1 MNLHQFRFVREAV
14 RQNFNLTEAAKA
26 LYTSQ
31 PGVSKAIIELEDELG
46 VEIFTRHGKRVRSLT
61 EPGRIILASVERIL
75 QEVESLKR
83 VGKDYAAQ
91 DQGNLTIAATH
102 TQARYLLP
110 AAIAEFKRRFPK
122 VHLSILQGNPTQVA
136 EMVLH
141 DQADLGI
148 ATEAL
153 ANYKELVS
161 LPCLTWHHLAV
172 MPADHPL
179 AERKPPLSLDDL
191 AQFPLITYDNAF
203 AGRSKID
210 EAFRLRGLSP
220 DIVLEAIDADVIKT
234 YVELGLGVG
243 LLADMAFNAERDR
256 HLRASPVGHL
266 FGSNVTRVALK
277 QGAYLRSYVYTL
289 VELLSPSLNRRLI
302 EQALKGEHES
312 YEL

>member
-61 EPGRIILASVERIL
+61 EPGRIILASVEKIL

-91 DQGNLTIAATH
+91 DQGNLVIAATH
-102 TQARYLLP
+102 TQARYSLP
-110 AAIAEFKRRFPK
+110 SAIAEFKKRFPK
-122 VHLSILQGNPTQVA
+122 VHLSILQGSPTQVA
-136 EMVLH
+136 EMVIH
-141 DQADLGI
+141 DQADIAI
-148 ATEAL
+148 ATEAI

-161 LPCLTWHHLAV
+161 LPCFQWQHLAV
-172 MPADHPL
+172 MQPDHPL
-179 AERKPPLSLDDL
+179 LERKVLTLDDL
-191 AQFPLITYDNAF
+191 AQYPIITYEASF
-203 AGRSKID
+203 AGRTKINQ
-210 EAFRLRGLSP
+210 AFQLRGLTP

-234 YVELGLGVG
+234 YVELGLGIG
-243 LLADMAFNAERDR
+243 IMADIAFNPERDK
-256 HLRASPVGHL
+256 HLRAMPVGHL
-266 FGSNVTRVALK
+266 FGTNVTRLALK

-289 VELLSPSLNRRLI
+289 VELLSPSLNRKLI
-302 EQALKGEHES
+302 EQALSGEHES

>member
-26 LYTSQ
+26 LFTSQ

-61 EPGRIILASVERIL
+61 EPGRIILASVEKIL

-91 DQGNLTIAATH
+91 DQGNLVIAATH
-102 TQARYLLP
+102 TQARYSLP
-110 AAIAEFKRRFPK
+110 SAIAEIKKRFPK
-122 VHLSILQGNPTQVA
+122 VHLSILQGSPTQVA
-136 EMVLH
+136 EMVIH
-141 DQADLGI
+141 DQADIAI
-148 ATEAL
+148 ATEAI

-161 LPCLTWHHLAV
+161 LPCFQWQHLAV
-172 MPADHPL
+172 MLPDHPL
-179 AERKPPLSLDDL
+179 LERKTLTLDDL
-191 AQFPLITYDNAF
+191 AQYPIITYEASF
-203 AGRSKID
+203 AGRTKINQ
-210 EAFRLRGLSP
+210 AFQLRGLTP

-243 LLADMAFNAERDR
+243 IMADIAFNPERDR
-256 HLRASPVGHL
+256 HLRAMPVGHL
-266 FGSNVTRVALK
+266 FGTNVTRLALK

-289 VELLSPSLNRRLI
+289 VELLSPSLNRKLI
-302 EQALKGEHES
+302 EQALSGEHES

>member
-61 EPGRIILASVERIL
+61 EPGRIILASVEKIL

-91 DQGNLTIAATH
+91 DQGNLVIAATH
-102 TQARYLLP
+102 TQARYSLP
-110 AAIAEFKRRFPK
+110 SAIAEFKKRFPK
-122 VHLSILQGNPTQVA
+122 VHLSILQGSPTQVA
-136 EMVLH
+136 EMVIH
-141 DQADLGI
+141 DQADIAI
-148 ATEAL
+148 ATEAI

-161 LPCLTWHHLAV
+161 LPCFQWQHLAV
-172 MPADHPL
+172 MLPDHPL
-179 AERKPPLSLDDL
+179 LERKTLTLDDL
-191 AQFPLITYDNAF
+191 AQHPIITYEASF
-203 AGRSKID
+203 AGRTKINQ
-210 EAFRLRGLSP
+210 AFQLRGLTP

-234 YVELGLGVG
+234 YVELGLGIG
-243 LLADMAFNAERDR
+243 IMADIAFNPERDK
-256 HLRASPVGHL
+256 HLRAMPVGHL
-266 FGSNVTRVALK
+266 FGTNVTRLALK

-289 VELLSPSLNRRLI
+289 VELLSPSLNRKLI
-302 EQALKGEHES
+302 EQALSGEHES

>member
-14 RQNFNLTEAAKA
+14 RQNYNLTEAAKA
-26 LYTSQ
+26 LFTSQ

-61 EPGRIILASVERIL
+61 EPGRIILASVEKIL

-91 DQGNLTIAATH
+91 DQGNLVIAATH
-102 TQARYLLP
+102 TQARYSLP
-110 AAIAEFKRRFPK
+110 TAIAEFKKRFPK
-122 VHLSILQGNPTQVA
+122 VHLSILQGSPTQVA
-136 EMVLH
+136 EMVIH
-141 DQADLGI
+141 DQADIAI

-161 LPCLTWHHLAV
+161 LPCFQWHHVAV
-172 MPADHPL
+172 MQPDHAL
-179 AERKPPLSLDDL
+179 LERKLLTLDDL
-191 AQFPLITYDNAF
+191 AQYPIITYDNAF
-203 AGRSKID
+203 AGRSKINQ
-210 EAFRLRGLSP
+210 AFALRNLTP
-220 DIVLEAIDADVIKT
+220 DIVLEAIDSDVIKT

-243 LLADMAFNAERDR
+243 ILADMAFNPERDK
-256 HLRASPVGHL
+256 HLRAMPVGHL
-266 FGSNVTRVALK
+266 FGSNVTRLALK

-289 VELLSPSLNRRLI
+289 VELLSPSMNRKLI
-302 EQALKGEHES
+302 EQALSGEHES

>member
-61 EPGRIILASVERIL
+61 EPGRIILASVEKIL

-91 DQGNLTIAATH
+91 DQGNLVIAATH
-102 TQARYLLP
+102 TQARYSLP
-110 AAIAEFKRRFPK
+110 SAIAEFKKRFPK
-122 VHLSILQGNPTQVA
+122 VHLSILQGSPTQVA
-136 EMVLH
+136 EMVIH
-141 DQADLGI
+141 DQADIAI
-148 ATEAL
+148 ATEAI

-161 LPCLTWHHLAV
+161 LPCFQWQHLAV
-172 MPADHPL
+172 MLPDHPL
-179 AERKPPLSLDDL
+179 LERKILTLDDL
-191 AQFPLITYDNAF
+191 AQYPIITYEASF
-203 AGRSKID
+203 AGRTKINQ
-210 EAFRLRGLSP
+210 AFGLRNLTP

-243 LLADMAFNAERDR
+243 IMADIAFNPERDR
-256 HLRASPVGHL
+256 HLRAMPVGHL
-266 FGSNVTRVALK
+266 FGTNVTRLALK

-289 VELLSPSLNRRLI
+289 VELLSPSLNRKLI
-302 EQALKGEHES
+302 EQALSGEHES

>member
-61 EPGRIILASVERIL
+61 EPGRIILASVEKIL

-91 DQGNLTIAATH
+91 DQGNLVIAATH
-102 TQARYLLP
+102 TQARYSLP
-110 AAIAEFKRRFPK
+110 AAIAEFKKRFPK
-122 VHLSILQGNPTQVA
+122 VHLSILQGSPTQVA
-136 EMVLH
+136 EMVIH
-141 DQADLGI
+141 DQADIAI
-148 ATEAL
+148 ATEAI

-161 LPCLTWHHLAV
+161 LPCFQWQHLAV
-172 MPADHPL
+172 MLPEHPL
-179 AERKPPLSLDDL
+179 LERKLLTLDDL
-191 AQFPLITYDNAF
+191 VQYPLITYEAAF
-203 AGRSKID
+203 AGRTKINH
-210 EAFRLRGLSP
+210 AFHLRNLTP

-243 LLADMAFNAERDR
+243 IMADIAFNPERDR
-256 HLRASPVGHL
+256 HLRAMPVGHL
-266 FGSNVTRVALK
+266 FGTNVTRLALK

-289 VELLSPSLNRRLI
+289 VELLSPSMNRKLI
-302 EQALKGEHES
+302 EQALSGDHES

>member
-26 LYTSQ
+26 LFTSQ

-61 EPGRIILASVERIL
+61 EPGRIILASVEKIL

-91 DQGNLTIAATH
+91 DQGNLVIAATH
-102 TQARYLLP
+102 TQARYSLP
-110 AAIAEFKRRFPK
+110 TAIAEFKRRFPK
-122 VHLSILQGNPTQVA
+122 VHLSILQGSPTQVA
-136 EMVLH
+136 EMVIH
-141 DQADLGI
+141 DQADIAI

-153 ANYKELVS
+153 TNYKELVS
-161 LPCLTWHHLAV
+161 LPCFQWQHLAV
-172 MPADHPL
+172 MLPDHPL
-179 AERKPPLSLDDL
+179 LERKLLTLDDIV
-191 AQFPLITYDNAF
+191 QYPLITYDNAF
-203 AGRSKID
+203 AGRSKINQ
-210 EAFRLRGLSP
+210 AFALRNLTP

-243 LLADMAFNAERDR
+243 IMADIAFNPERDK
-256 HLRASPVGHL
+256 HLRAMPVGHL
-266 FGSNVTRVALK
+266 FGTNVTRLALK

-289 VELLSPSLNRRLI
+289 VELLSPNMNRKLI
-302 EQALKGEHES
+302 EQALKGDHET

>member
-61 EPGRIILASVERIL
+61 EPGRIILASVEKIL

-91 DQGNLTIAATH
+91 DQGNLVIAATH
-102 TQARYLLP
+102 TQARYSLP
-110 AAIAEFKRRFPK
+110 SAIAEFKKRFPK
-122 VHLSILQGNPTQVA
+122 VHLSILQGSPTQVA
-136 EMVLH
+136 EMVIH
-141 DQADLGI
+141 DQADIAI
-148 ATEAL
+148 ATEAI

-161 LPCLTWHHLAV
+161 LPCFQWQHLAV
-172 MPADHPL
+172 MLPDHPL
-179 AERKPPLSLDDL
+179 LERKTLTLDDL
-191 AQFPLITYDNAF
+191 AQYPIITYEASF
-203 AGRSKID
+203 AGRSKINQ
-210 EAFRLRGLSP
+210 AFGLRNLTP

-234 YVELGLGVG
+234 YVELGLGIG
-243 LLADMAFNAERDR
+243 IMADIAFNPERDK
-256 HLRASPVGHL
+256 HLRAMPVGHL
-266 FGSNVTRVALK
+266 FGTNVTRLALK

-289 VELLSPSLNRRLI
+289 VELLSPSLNRKLI
-302 EQALKGEHES
+302 EQALSGDHES

>member
-14 RQNFNLTEAAKA
+14 RQNYNLTEAAKA

-61 EPGRIILASVERIL
+61 EPGRIILVSVEKIL

-83 VGKDYAAQ
+83 VGKDFAAQ

-102 TQARYLLP
+102 TQARYSLP
-110 AAIAEFKRRFPK
+110 LAIAEFKRRFPK
-122 VHLSILQGNPTQVA
+122 VRLSILQGSPTQVA

-153 ANYKELVS
+153 STYKDLVS
-161 LPCLTWHHLAV
+161 LPCFQWYHVAV
-172 MPADHPL
+172 VQPDHPL
-179 AERKPPLSLDDL
+179 LERVNVTLEDL
-191 AQFPLITYDNAF
+191 ARYPLITYDPAF
-203 AGRSKID
+203 AGRSKINQ
-210 EAFRLRGLSP
+210 AFALRELTP

-243 LLADMAFNAERDR
+243 LMADVAFNAERDR
-256 HLRASPVGHL
+256 HLRAIPVGHL
-266 FGSNVTRVALK
+266 FGSNVTRIALK

-289 VELLSPSLNRRLI
+289 VELMSPTLTRKLI
-302 EQALKGEHES
+302 EQALKGEHDN

>member
-14 RQNFNLTEAAKA
+14 RQNYNLTEAAKA
-26 LYTSQ
+26 LFTSQ

-61 EPGRIILASVERIL
+61 EPGRIILASVEKIL

-91 DQGNLTIAATH
+91 DQGNLVIAATH
-102 TQARYLLP
+102 TQARYSLP
-110 AAIAEFKRRFPK
+110 TAIAEFKKRFPK
-122 VHLSILQGNPTQVA
+122 VHLSILQGSPTQVA
-136 EMVLH
+136 EMVIH
-141 DQADLGI
+141 DQADIAI
-148 ATEAL
+148 ATEAI

-161 LPCLTWHHLAV
+161 LPCFQWHHVAV
-172 MPADHPL
+172 TLPDHPL
-179 AERKPPLSLDDL
+179 LERKLLTLDDL
-191 AQFPLITYDNAF
+191 AQYPIITYDNAF
-203 AGRSKID
+203 AGRSKINQ
-210 EAFRLRGLSP
+210 AFALRNLSP

-243 LLADMAFNAERDR
+243 ILADIAFNPERDK
-256 HLRASPVGHL
+256 HLRAMPVGHL
-266 FGSNVTRVALK
+266 FGTNVTRLALK

-289 VELLSPSLNRRLI
+289 VELLSPSMNRKLI
-302 EQALKGEHES
+302 EQALSGEHES

>member
-61 EPGRIILASVERIL
+61 EPGRIILASVEKIL

-91 DQGNLTIAATH
+91 DQGNLVIAATH
-102 TQARYLLP
+102 TQARYSLP
-110 AAIAEFKRRFPK
+110 AAIAEFKKRFPK
-122 VHLSILQGNPTQVA
+122 VHLSILQGSPTQVA
-136 EMVLH
+136 EMVIH
-141 DQADLGI
+141 DQADIAI
-148 ATEAL
+148 ATEAI

-161 LPCLTWHHLAV
+161 LPCFQWQHLAV
-172 MPADHPL
+172 MLPDHPL
-179 AERKPPLSLDDL
+179 LERKTLTLDDL
-191 AQFPLITYDNAF
+191 AQFPIITYEASF
-203 AGRSKID
+203 AGRTKINQ
-210 EAFRLRGLSP
+210 AFALRNLTP

-234 YVELGLGVG
+234 YVELGLGIG
-243 LLADMAFNAERDR
+243 IMADIAFNPERDR
-256 HLRASPVGHL
+256 HLRAMPVGHL
-266 FGSNVTRVALK
+266 FGTNVTRLALK

-289 VELLSPSLNRRLI
+289 VELLSPSLNRKLI
-302 EQALKGEHES
+302 EQALSGDHES

>member
-102 TQARYLLP
+102 TQARYSLP
-110 AAIAEFKRRFPK
+110 AAIAEFKKRFPK
-122 VHLSILQGNPTQVA
+122 VHLSILQGSPTQVA
-136 EMVLH
+136 EMVIH
-141 DQADLGI
+141 DQADLAI
-148 ATEAL
+148 ATEAI
-153 ANYKELVS
+153 ADYKELVS
-161 LPCLTWHHLAV
+161 LPCFQWHHAAV
-172 MPADHPL
+172 VPADHPL
-179 AERKPPLSLDDL
+179 LERKPVTLDDL
-191 AQFPLITYDNAF
+191 AQYPLITYDDAF
-203 AGRSKID
+203 AGRKKINH
-210 EAFRLRGLSP
+210 AFALRGLSP

-243 LLADMAFNAERDR
+243 IMADIAFNPERDR
-256 HLRASPVGHL
+256 SLRLIPVGHL

-289 VELLSPSLNRRLI
+289 VELLSPTLNRKLI
-302 EQALKGEHES
+302 EQALKGESES

>member
-26 LYTSQ
+26 LFTSQ

-61 EPGRIILASVERIL
+61 EPGRIILASVEKIL

-91 DQGNLTIAATH
+91 DQGNLVIAATH
-102 TQARYLLP
+102 TQARYSLP
-110 AAIAEFKRRFPK
+110 SAIAEFKKRFPK
-122 VHLSILQGNPTQVA
+122 VHLSILQGSPTQVA
-136 EMVLH
+136 EMVIH
-141 DQADLGI
+141 DQADVAI
-148 ATEAL
+148 ATEAI
-153 ANYKELVS
+153 ANYKELIS
-161 LPCLTWHHLAV
+161 LPCFQWQHLAV

-179 AERKPPLSLDDL
+179 LERKLLTLDDL
-191 AQFPLITYDNAF
+191 VQYPLITYEAAF
-203 AGRSKID
+203 AGRSKINQ
-210 EAFRLRGLSP
+210 AFALRSLTP

-243 LLADMAFNAERDR
+243 IMADIAFNPERDK
-256 HLRASPVGHL
+256 HLRAMPVGHL
-266 FGSNVTRVALK
+266 FGTNVTRLALK

-289 VELLSPSLNRRLI
+289 VELLSPSMNRKLI
-302 EQALKGEHES
+302 EQALSGDHES

>member
-26 LYTSQ
+26 LFTSQ

-83 VGKDYAAQ
+83 VGRDFAAQ
-91 DQGNLTIAATH
+91 DQGNLVIAATH
-102 TQARYLLP
+102 TQARYSLP
-110 AAIAEFKRRFPK
+110 AAIAEFKKRFPK
-122 VHLSILQGNPTQVA
+122 VHLSILQGSPTQVA
-136 EMVLH
+136 EMVMH
-141 DQADLGI
+141 DQADI
-148 ATEAL
+148 AVATEAI
-153 ANYKELVS
+153 ANYKDLVS
-161 LPCLTWHHLAV
+161 LPCFQWHHVAV

-179 AERKPPLSLDDL
+179 LERKQLSLEDL
-191 AQFPLITYDNAF
+191 AQYPLITYDNAF
-203 AGRSKID
+203 AGRTKID
-210 EAFRLRGLSP
+210 QAFHLRGLAP

-243 LLADMAFNAERDR
+243 IMADIAFNAERDR
-256 HLRASPVGHL
+256 NLRVMPAGHL
-266 FGSNVTRVALK
+266 FGSNLTRIALK

-289 VELLSPSLNRRLI
+289 VELLSPSLTRKLI

>member
-61 EPGRIILASVERIL
+61 EPGRIILASVEKIL

-91 DQGNLTIAATH
+91 DQGNLVIAATH
-102 TQARYLLP
+102 TQARYSLP
-110 AAIAEFKRRFPK
+110 SAIAEFKKRFPK
-122 VHLSILQGNPTQVA
+122 VHLSILQGSPTQVA
-136 EMVLH
+136 EMVIH
-141 DQADLGI
+141 DQADIAI
-148 ATEAL
+148 ATEAI

-161 LPCLTWHHLAV
+161 LPCFQWQHLAV
-172 MPADHPL
+172 MLPDHPL
-179 AERKPPLSLDDL
+179 LERKTLTLDDL
-191 AQFPLITYDNAF
+191 AQYPIITYEASF
-203 AGRSKID
+203 AGRTKINQ
-210 EAFRLRGLSP
+210 AFALRNLTP

-243 LLADMAFNAERDR
+243 IMADIAFNPERDR
-256 HLRASPVGHL
+256 HLRAMPVGHL
-266 FGSNVTRVALK
+266 FGTNVTRLALK

-289 VELLSPSLNRRLI
+289 VELLSPSLNRKLI
-302 EQALKGEHES
+302 EQALSGEHES

>member
-46 VEIFTRHGKRVRSLT
+46 VEIFRRHGKRVRSLT
-61 EPGRIILASVERIL
+61 EPGRIILASVEKIL

-91 DQGNLTIAATH
+91 DQGNLVIAATH
-102 TQARYLLP
+102 TQARYSLP
-110 AAIAEFKRRFPK
+110 SAIAEFKKRFPK
-122 VHLSILQGNPTQVA
+122 VHLSILQGSPTQVA
-136 EMVLH
+136 EMVIH
-141 DQADLGI
+141 DQADIAI
-148 ATEAL
+148 ATEAI

-161 LPCLTWHHLAV
+161 LPCFQWQHLAV
-172 MPADHPL
+172 MLPEHPL
-179 AERKPPLSLDDL
+179 LERKILSLDDL
-191 AQFPLITYDNAF
+191 AQYPIITYEASF
-203 AGRSKID
+203 AGRSKINH
-210 EAFRLRGLSP
+210 AFQLRGLTP

-243 LLADMAFNAERDR
+243 IMADIAFNPERDR
-256 HLRASPVGHL
+256 HLRAMPVGHL
-266 FGSNVTRVALK
+266 FGTNVTRLALK

-289 VELLSPSLNRRLI
+289 VELLSPSLNRKLM
-302 EQALKGEHES
+302 EQALSGEHES

>member
-83 VGKDYAAQ
+83 VGKDFAAQ
-91 DQGNLTIAATH
+91 DQGNLVIAATH
-102 TQARYLLP
+102 TQARYSLP
-110 AAIAEFKRRFPK
+110 GAIAEFKKRFPK
-122 VHLSILQGNPTQVA
+122 VHLSILQGSPTQVA

-141 DQADLGI
+141 DHADVAV
-148 ATEAL
+148 ATEAISS
-153 ANYKELVS
+153 YKDLVS
-161 LPCLTWHHLAV
+161 LPCFQWHHVAV
-172 MPADHPL
+172 MLADHPL
-179 AERKPPLSLDDL
+179 LQRKQLTLEDL
-191 AQFPLITYDNAF
+191 AQYPLITYDNAF
-203 AGRSKID
+203 AGRTKINQ
-210 EAFRLRGLSP
+210 AFSLRGLAP

-243 LLADMAFNAERDR
+243 IMADIAFNAERDR
-256 HLRASPVGHL
+256 HLRAMPVGHL
-266 FGSNVTRVALK
+266 FGSNLTRVALK

-289 VELLSPSLNRRLI
+289 VELLSPTLNRKLI
-302 EQALKGEHES
+302 EQALKGEHEN

>member
-61 EPGRIILASVERIL
+61 EPGRIILQSVERIL

-91 DQGNLTIAATH
+91 DQGNLVI
-102 TQARYLLP
+102 
-110 AAIAEFKRRFPK
+110 AAIAEFKKRFPK
-122 VHLSILQGNPTQVA
+122 VHLSILQGSPTQVA

-141 DQADLGI
+141 DQADLAI
-148 ATEAL
+148 ATEAIS
-153 ANYKELVS
+153 NYKELVS
-161 LPCLTWHHLAV
+161 LPCFQWHHVAV
-172 MPADHPL
+172 MQPDHPL
-179 AERKPPLSLDDL
+179 LERKLLSLDDL
-191 AQFPLITYDNAF
+191 TQYPLITYDNAF
-203 AGRSKID
+203 AGRSKIN
-210 EAFRLRGLSP
+210 EAFRLRNLHP

-243 LLADMAFNAERDR
+243 IMADIAFNTERDR
-256 HLRASPVGHL
+256 HLRAMPVGHL
-266 FGSNVTRVALK
+266 FGSNVTRIALK
-277 QGAYLRSYVYTL
+277 QGAYLRGYVYTL
-289 VELLSPSLNRRLI
+289 VELLSPGLNRKLI
-302 EQALKGEHES
+302 EQALKGEHET

>member
-83 VGKDYAAQ
+83 VGKDFAAQ
-91 DQGNLTIAATH
+91 DQGNLVIAATH
-102 TQARYLLP
+102 TQARYSLP

-122 VHLSILQGNPTQVA
+122 VHLSILQGSPTQVA
-136 EMVLH
+136 EMVMH
-141 DQADLGI
+141 DQADIAI
-148 ATEAL
+148 ATEAV
-153 ANYKELVS
+153 ATYKELVS
-161 LPCLTWHHLAV
+161 LPCFQWHHVAV
-172 MPADHPL
+172 VPADHPL
-179 AERKPPLSLDDL
+179 LQRKLLTLDDL
-191 AQFPLITYDNAF
+191 AQYPLITYEAAF
-203 AGRSKID
+203 AGRTKIN
-210 EAFRLRGLSP
+210 EAFARRNLTP
-220 DIVLEAIDADVIKT
+220 DVVLEAIDADVIKT

-243 LLADMAFNAERDR
+243 ILADIAFNAERDKN
-256 HLRASPVGHL
+256 LRALPVGHL
-266 FGSNVTRVALK
+266 FGTNLTRVALK
-277 QGAYLRSYVYTL
+277 HGAYLRSYVYTL
-289 VELLSPSLNRRLI
+289 VELLSPTLTRKLI
-302 EQALKGEHES
+302 EQALKGEHEN

>member
-61 EPGRIILASVERIL
+61 EPGRIILASVEKIL

-91 DQGNLTIAATH
+91 DQGNLVIAATH
-102 TQARYLLP
+102 TQARYSLP
-110 AAIAEFKRRFPK
+110 AAIAEFKKRFPK
-122 VHLSILQGNPTQVA
+122 VHLSILQGSPTQVA
-136 EMVLH
+136 EMVIH
-141 DQADLGI
+141 DQADIAI
-148 ATEAL
+148 ATEAI

-161 LPCLTWHHLAV
+161 LPCFQWQHLAV
-172 MPADHPL
+172 MLPDHPL
-179 AERKPPLSLDDL
+179 LERKTLTLDDL
-191 AQFPLITYDNAF
+191 AQYPIITYEASF
-203 AGRSKID
+203 AGRTKINQ
-210 EAFRLRGLSP
+210 AFALRNLTP

-243 LLADMAFNAERDR
+243 ILADIAFNPERDR
-256 HLRASPVGHL
+256 HLRAMPVGHL
-266 FGSNVTRVALK
+266 FGTNVTRLALK

-289 VELLSPSLNRRLI
+289 VELLSPSLNRKLI
-302 EQALKGEHES
+302 EQALSGEHES

>member
-26 LYTSQ
+26 LFTSQ

-46 VEIFTRHGKRVRSLT
+46 VEIFTRRGKRVRSLT
-61 EPGRIILASVERIL
+61 EPGRLILASVERIL
-75 QEVESLKR
+75 QEVESLRR

-102 TQARYLLP
+102 TQARYSLP
-110 AAIAEFKRRFPK
+110 GAIAEFKKRFPK
-122 VHLSILQGNPTQVA
+122 VHLSILQGSPTQVA
-136 EMVLH
+136 EMVLN
-141 DQADLGI
+141 DQADLAI

-153 ANYKELVS
+153 ADYKDLVS
-161 LPCLTWHHLAV
+161 LPCFTWHHSV
-172 MPADHPL
+172 VVPHDHPL
-179 AERKPPLSLDDL
+179 AERRSLGLDEL
-191 AQFPLITYDNAF
+191 AQYPLITYEDAF
-203 AGRSKID
+203 AGRKKINQ
-210 EAFRLRGLSP
+210 AFALRGLSP

-243 LLADMAFNAERDR
+243 IMADLAFNAERDR
-256 HLRASPVGHL
+256 NLRAIPVGQL
-266 FGSNVTRVALK
+266 FGGNVTRVALK

-289 VELLSPSLNRRLI
+289 VELIAPTLNRRLI
-302 EQALKGEHES
+302 EQAMQGDAET

>member
-83 VGKDYAAQ
+83 VGKDFAAQ
-91 DQGNLTIAATH
+91 DQGNLVIAATH
-102 TQARYLLP
+102 TQARYSLP
-110 AAIAEFKRRFPK
+110 AAIAEFKKRYPK
-122 VHLSILQGNPTQVA
+122 VHLSILQGSPTQVA
-136 EMVLH
+136 EMVTR
-141 DQADLGI
+141 DQADLAI
-148 ATEAL
+148 ATEAIS
-153 ANYKELVS
+153 NYKDLVS
-161 LPCLTWHHLAV
+161 LPCFQWHHVAV
-172 MPADHPL
+172 MLGDHPL
-179 AERKPPLSLDDL
+179 LERKLLSLNDL
-191 AQFPLITYDNAF
+191 AQYPLITYDNAF
-203 AGRSKID
+203 AGRTKINH
-210 EAFRLRGLSP
+210 AFQLRGLVP

-243 LLADMAFNAERDR
+243 LMADIAFSAERDR
-256 HLRASPVGHL
+256 NLRAMPVGHL
-266 FGSNVTRVALK
+266 FGSNVTRIALK

-289 VELLSPSLNRRLI
+289 VELLSPTLNRKLI
-302 EQALKGEHES
+302 EQALKGEHDN